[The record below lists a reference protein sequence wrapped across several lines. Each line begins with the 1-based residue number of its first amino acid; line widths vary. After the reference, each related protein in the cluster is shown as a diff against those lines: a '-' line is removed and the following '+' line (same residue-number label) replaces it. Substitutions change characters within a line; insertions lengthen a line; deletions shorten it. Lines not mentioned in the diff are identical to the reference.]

1 MFNRLSIGSKII
13 VSVSLVLFLCMGILG
28 VVLVSISY
36 NIQSDDANK
45 LVLNMAKRTENVIE
59 GYINENFVALNY
71 SQQNL
76 TQHINNGNLREHT
89 GKDILTARLDF
100 NQWAEYAYI
109 YLKDSALIPDVS
121 SDYRLSNGG
130 VMIFGHDDNP
140 KETGGVAIL
149 PADVSFLEDD
159 GLQKAL
165 NSGKPSVGN
174 PMKVQMGNK
183 QTMHLTLNY
192 PIKDK
197 RGSVVGVVGS
207 TLHLGLIKE
216 FLFAEITSV
225 FKNGYRVLT
234 TSEGLLVLH
243 PNSELMGKSLV
254 DVSRDNPSM
263 QTIINALKSHESGV
277 YEVTN
282 TRGEESIMGV
292 ASFEVGR
299 GSTGQWWGAI
309 TIAPESSVY
318 ESVDYMRNVN
328 IMGILACVFVV
339 ALFVFIF
346 IRTTIVNRIR
356 NISNALFEFFKYL
369 NHQRKD
375 APNPL
380 KIIAQDELGQMGI
393 EINENIE
400 KNKARLR
407 IRPSPCGT
415 ISSSHRQS
423 KTRLY

>member
-89 GKDILTARLDF
+89 GKDILTALLDF

-356 NISNALFEFFKYL
+356 NISNALFEFFK
-369 NHQRKD
+369 
-375 APNPL
+375 
-380 KIIAQDELGQMGI
+380 
-393 EINENIE
+393 
-400 KNKARLR
+400 
-407 IRPSPCGT
+407 
-415 ISSSHRQS
+415 
-423 KTRLY
+423 